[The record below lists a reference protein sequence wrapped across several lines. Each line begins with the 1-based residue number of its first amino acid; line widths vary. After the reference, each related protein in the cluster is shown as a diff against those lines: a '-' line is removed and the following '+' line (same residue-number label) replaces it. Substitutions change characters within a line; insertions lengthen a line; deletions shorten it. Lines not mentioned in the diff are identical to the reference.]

1 MGGSRRGRY
10 MNQGLEPIGQGLSG
24 WLKRLGMPDIDT
36 FFAIAAAWPGAVEDP
51 WKSGAEPAMLD
62 KGELTVRVHNRAS
75 IRVLSYGVNDLI
87 DRLNEAIDQPA
98 IESIRLVGPSS
109 GESRA

>member
-1 MGGSRRGRY
+1 MGGSRWECYVKR
-10 MNQGLEPIGQGLSG
+10 GLEPIGEGLSG
-24 WLKRLGMPDIDT
+24 WLKRLGMPDVDT

-62 KGELTVRVHNRAS
+62 GGELTVRVHNRAS

-87 DRLNEAIDQPA
+87 DRLNEAIDDPVIQ
-98 IESIRLVGPSS
+98 SVRLVGPSS
-109 GESRA
+109 GERPA